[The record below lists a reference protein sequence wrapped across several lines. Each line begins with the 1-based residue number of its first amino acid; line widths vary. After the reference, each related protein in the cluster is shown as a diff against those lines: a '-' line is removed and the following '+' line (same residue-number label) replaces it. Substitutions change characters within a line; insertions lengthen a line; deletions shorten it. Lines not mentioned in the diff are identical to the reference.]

1 MAVNGAA
8 VPASATVVGTNS
20 SKQVIAASLPSADI
34 FVGNGS
40 NLPAVVGVSGD
51 ASLANTGAVT
61 NTGINGAAVPASAV
75 VAGTNSSK
83 QVIAAALPSADI
95 FVGNGSNLPVA
106 VAVSGD
112 ASLANTGAVTNRGV
126 NGAAVPA
133 SATALASN
141 ASKQLVSATYQ
152 GNGAKVQLST
162 GTTITSDCVK
172 FDANGNT
179 IDAGAACGS
188 GGGAL
193 SVQSGNLGN
202 FTGGSGARLFGTT
215 YQNTLAVPIFVEVTG
230 NINSSGFA
238 QLRALTDSSSSP
250 STIVGLPSMANQN
263 GSWLAFS
270 FWVLPGNYYQ
280 INATNLMTSAG
291 GTGSFWIELH

>member
-1 MAVNGAA
+1 
-8 VPASATVVGTNS
+8 
-20 SKQVIAASLPSADI
+20 
-34 FVGNGS
+34 
-40 NLPAVVGVSGD
+40 
-51 ASLANTGAVT
+51 VT

-83 QVIAAALPSADI
+83 QVIAASLPSADI

-106 VAVSGD
+106 VGISGD
-112 ASLANTGAVTNRGV
+112 ASLSNMGAVTNTGV
-126 NGAAVPA
+126 NGASVPA

-141 ASKQLVSATYQ
+141 ASKQLVVATYQ

-162 GTTITSDCVK
+162 GTTITSDCVE

-202 FTGGSGARLFGTT
+202 YTGGSGARLFGTT
-215 YQNTLAVPIFVEVTG
+215 YHNTLSVPMFVEVSG
-230 NINSSGFA
+230 NINGNGFA
-238 QLRALTDSSSSP
+238 QLEAVTDSSSSP
-250 STIVGLPSMANQN
+250 STVVGVPSMMSQN

-270 FWVLPGNYYQ
+270 FWVLPGNYYK
-280 INATNLMTSAG
+280 INAINLMTSAG
-291 GTGSFWIELH
+291 GGGSFWIELH